1 MKTVA
6 VVKCND
12 YELSHVTSALDSA
25 LNLIGGM
32 EHYIKKGDKVL
43 IKTNLLMKAKPERA
57 MTTHPSVIAAI
68 AKAVIRAGG
77 IALIGDSPGGPLG
90 DNRIDAIYEA
100 SGMKW
105 AAEQAGAELNREM
118 GGRDVLFSEG
128 IILKNMT
135 LTTMALDADLIISAA
150 KLKTHGMTTM
160 TGAIKN
166 LFGCV
171 PGMLKVEYH
180 YRMPELKSFSNML
193 LDICEYLKPILSI
206 VDAVVGMEGEGPS
219 AGVPRQIG
227 ALIVSSS
234 PYAADFAAAKLIN
247 LKPSEL
253 CFFQRAVE
261 RGICEE
267 DFSDFELVGD
277 NIDELIVKDFDI
289 PTAHNTK
296 FFDNILPKF
305 MHAWVEKAMGQRPY
319 VVENKCRAC
328 GECKLACPPKAIEMV
343 NKLPVID
350 YDKCIRCFCC
360 QELCPHKAM
369 KIKRPLMFKWL
380 K

>member
-1 MKTVA
+1 MKTAA

-12 YELSHVTSALDSA
+12 YELNNVTSALNSA
-25 LNLIGGM
+25 LTLIGGI
-32 EHYIKKGDKVL
+32 EQYIKKGDKVL
-43 IKTNLLMKAKPERA
+43 IKANLLMKAKPEKA

-68 AKAVIRAGG
+68 AKAVIKAGG

-105 AAEQAGAELNREM
+105 AAEESGAELVKEM
-118 GGRDVLFSEG
+118 GGRDTFFAEG
-128 IILKNMT
+128 VILKKMT
-135 LTTMALDADLIISAA
+135 LTNMALDADLIISVG

-160 TGAIKN
+160 TGSIKN

-171 PGMLKVEYH
+171 PGMLKIEYH

-193 LDICEYLKPILSI
+193 LDICEYLKPVLSI

-227 ALIVSSS
+227 ALIVSHS
-234 PYAADFAAAKLIN
+234 PYAADFAAATLIN
-247 LKPSEL
+247 LKPGDV

-261 RGICEE
+261 RGIVKE
-267 DFSDFELVGD
+267 DFSDIEIIGD
-277 NIDELIVKDFDI
+277 DIKELILKDFDI
-289 PTAHNTK
+289 PSAHNTK
-296 FFDNILPKF
+296 FFNNIMPKF
-305 MHAWVEKAMGQRPY
+305 MHNWIEKMMGQRPY
-319 VVENKCRAC
+319 VAANKCRSC
-328 GECKLACPPKAIEMV
+328 GECKSACPPKAIEMV
-343 NKLPVID
+343 DRLPVID

-369 KIKRPLMFKWL
+369 KIKRPLMFKWI